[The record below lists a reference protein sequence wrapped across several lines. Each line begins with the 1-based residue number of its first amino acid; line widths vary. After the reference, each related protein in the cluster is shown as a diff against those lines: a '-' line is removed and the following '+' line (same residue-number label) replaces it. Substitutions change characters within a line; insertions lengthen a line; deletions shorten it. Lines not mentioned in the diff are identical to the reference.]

1 MTESTIAVLAASG
14 ALLVLASTLAVRAL
28 RMRTRQTL
36 DVMLGRVD
44 HHLESISDSL
54 RSALD
59 RTEELEVDA
68 VREHELTWDALA
80 TAHERLGYEAELELE
95 IDKARTTRRPLSL
108 VVLDVRDL
116 TGSEGVEHVTA
127 LLERVTRAGDRVVRG
142 GEKELVVL
150 LPETAA
156 DAAWHFQGRLRE
168 ELETSFAGA
177 GAKLTVLTD
186 VVEWKPNETSR
197 SLGARA
203 RQAVDRANVTPLE
216 RRADALDMPGGPG

>member
-1 MTESTIAVLAASG
+1 MTESTIAVFAASG
-14 ALLVLASTLAVRAL
+14 AVLVLASTLAVRAL
-28 RMRTRQTL
+28 RMRTRQRL
-36 DVMLGRVD
+36 EVMLGRVD
-44 HHLESISDSL
+44 HHLESISDAL

-59 RTEELEVDA
+59 RAEELEVDA

-95 IDKARTTRRPLSL
+95 IDRARATRRPLSL

-116 TGSEGVEHVTA
+116 ARSEGVEHVTT

-142 GEKELVVL
+142 GDDELVVL
-150 LPETAA
+150 LPETTAE
-156 DAAWHFQGRLRE
+156 AAWHYQSRLRG
-168 ELETSFAGA
+168 ELEKSFAGA

-186 VVEWKPNETSR
+186 VVEWRPNETSR

-216 RRADALDMPGGPG
+216 RRADALDMPGPG